1 MNKTVVT
8 ISEHVIFEQLGDNVV
23 LLDLNSEQ
31 YFELNGVGSR
41 IWSLLQEYS
50 DLDEVFKVLTQEYE
64 LDEADLQAEISV
76 FVDRL
81 ASQGW
86 LRTSQGSPN

>member
-1 MNKTVVT
+1 MANAAVT
-8 ISEHVIFEQLGDNVV
+8 ISDQVIFEQLGDNVV
-23 LLDLNSEQ
+23 LLDLSSEQ

-41 IWSLLQEYS
+41 IWALVQECGDLDQVLQVMIQEYDS
-50 DLDEVFKVLTQEYE
+50 
-64 LDEADLQAEISV
+64 DEATLRAELME

-86 LRTSQGSPN
+86 LRTGQGSPD